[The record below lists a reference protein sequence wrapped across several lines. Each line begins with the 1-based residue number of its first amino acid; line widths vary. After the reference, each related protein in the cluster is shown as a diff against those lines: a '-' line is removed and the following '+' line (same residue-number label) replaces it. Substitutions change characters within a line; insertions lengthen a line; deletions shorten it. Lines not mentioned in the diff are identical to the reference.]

1 MKRVPLWTAENVAPL
16 MTIAVVLALDVFV
29 VARAGLA
36 RWLHLPLD
44 PNLLVGVAAFSA
56 AVLLPNWVV
65 LEMNQLEARA
75 ARRRAAVA
83 DVRGLP

>member
-1 MKRVPLWTAENVAPL
+1 MKRVRLWTADNVAPL

-29 VARAGLA
+29 VLRAVTA

-65 LEMNQLEARA
+65 LEMNMLEARA
-75 ARRRAAVA
+75 ALRRQAVTDA
-83 DVRGLP
+83 

>member
-1 MKRVPLWTAENVAPL
+1 MKRVPLWTADNVAPL

-44 PNLLVGVAAFSA
+44 TGLLVGVAVFSA
-56 AVLLPNWVV
+56 AVVAPNWLVV
-65 LEMNQLEARA
+65 EMNQFEARA
-75 ARRRAAVA
+75 ARRRAAVR
-83 DVRGLP
+83 DIRPFP